1 MPDKILLGETLRG
14 GKAELDLQELITGRT
29 LLCSISRWGKT
40 WTARRIVEQVFG
52 KTGIIIVD
60 VEGEYATLR
69 DRYPLLIIGKDV
81 PVVPESAEF
90 LADQILEHDLSAIVD
105 GSDPQLDI
113 ATFQEFLARFIERFI
128 AIETKARKPY
138 LWILEEADELAPETG
153 IARSICLN
161 QVRKL
166 VKKGGKRGLGTL
178 VLTQRPAFVSK
189 FVISQCPNKLIGR
202 TEWPDDLAVLRKF
215 GRIPGRLAD
224 PESKDPHALKNLKKG
239 QFYVAGDFIGKDD
252 LVKVGP
258 VQTKH
263 LGATPEL
270 IPPAPKE
277 LKDILRQLSEKLP
290 AIILEKLAPAVP
302 KVAEVEARIREKFE
316 AQWQARLAR
325 KDKELASIKNRL
337 EAKYETEIADLKRK
351 LDEAVRHAT
360 LKGGISDL
368 LLHPLVQKNLAKLSD
383 KQRAFV
389 ELLETKGP
397 QDPERC
403 SLFLEINPKSVPS
416 FVYEINRKIPKLIEN
431 QGGRY
436 ISRLAKLFPVTEEAK
451 AEAKESQ
458 RLQAEVAQLK
468 QQLERATVDFQ
479 RANERRAQFEREVQD
494 LRAQQRAG
502 SARPVSTELP
512 TQLPTDSGGKKPEP
526 PIEQPRRIP
535 GSSQTMP
542 VDVTLNRVLRDF
554 KVATSHEVFDVDESL
569 WEGKILARGLEGFFK
584 EPRRLGSV
592 VTELVRRYD
601 VSDSGGNRESVGKAL
616 AVLVSKGVLDRQG
629 TPGQWEY
636 SESPEFRDRVKKHIL
651 EVNTT

>member
-1 MPDKILLGETLRG
+1 MTAILLGETLRG

-81 PVVPESAEF
+81 AVVPESAEF

-215 GRIPGRLAD
+215 GRIPKRLAD

-277 LKDILRQLSEKLP
+277 LKDILGQLSEKLP
-290 AIILEKLAPAVP
+290 AIIQEKLAPAVP

-351 LDEAVRHAT
+351 LDEATRHAALQGPVT
-360 LKGGISDL
+360 DL
-368 LLHPLVQKNLAKLSD
+368 LSHPLVQKNLEKLTP
-383 KQRAFV
+383 KQRALV
-389 ELLETKGP
+389 ELLENKGA
-397 QDPERC
+397 QDAEHC
-403 SLFLEINPKSVPS
+403 SLFLEIRPKSVPD
-416 FVYEINRKIPKLIEN
+416 FMYDINRKIPKLIEN
-431 QGGRY
+431 QQGRY
-436 ISRLAKLFPVTEEAK
+436 ISRLAKLFPVTEEAQ
-451 AEAKESQ
+451 AEAKETDTLRTQVTELEKKLALSLEDGRRWHNGFQ
-458 RLQAEVAQLK
+458 QEHSLRKDLERQAENAKRVK
-468 QQLERATVDFQ
+468 
-479 RANERRAQFEREVQD
+479 
-494 LRAQQRAG
+494 
-502 SARPVSTELP
+502 SVSTEIPTKLPTELP
-512 TQLPTDSGGKKPEP
+512 TDSQGHPQLSSGAA
-526 PIEQPRRIP
+526 
-535 GSSQTMP
+535 TVVP
-542 VDVTLNRVLRDF
+542 VDITLRRVLSEF
-554 KVATSHEVFDVDESL
+554 KVATNHEKVDVDETTPIGRL
-569 WEGKILARGLEGFFK
+569 LARGLDGVFKQPQGFGAIMS
-584 EPRRLGSV
+584 ELERRYALSRTSGGTRQAAQSALD
-592 VTELVRRYD
+592 ELVI
-601 VSDSGGNRESVGKAL
+601 
-616 AVLVSKGVLDRQG
+616 KGILDR
-629 TPGQWEY
+629 TMRENQWVY
-636 SESPEFRDRVKKHIL
+636 FESSEFRDRVKKHIL

>member
-81 PVVPESAEF
+81 AVVPESAEF

-277 LKDILRQLSEKLP
+277 LKVILAQLSEKLP
-290 AIILEKLAPAVP
+290 AIIQEKLAPAVP
-302 KVAEVEARIREKFE
+302 KMAEVEARIREKFE
-316 AQWQARLAR
+316 AQWQARLVR
-325 KDKELASIKNRL
+325 KDKELASIKNRS

-351 LDEAVRHAT
+351 LDDAVRHAT

-368 LLHPLVQKNLAKLSD
+368 LSHPLVQKNLAKLSD

-431 QGGRY
+431 QQGRY
-436 ISRLAKLFPVTEEAK
+436 VSRLAKLFPVTQEAQ
-451 AEAKESQ
+451 AEAKEVEDLAQSK
-458 RLQAEVAQLK
+458 AHVENQLK
-468 QQLERATVDFQ
+468 GMTIEAAKLKRERDDLERQLE
-479 RANERRAQFEREVQD
+479 
-494 LRAQQRAG
+494 
-502 SARPVSTELP
+502 SARKETHDQKGSVSTELP
-512 TQLPTDSGGKKPEP
+512 TKLPTQLPTVASAQIAVEA
-526 PIEQPRRIP
+526 
-535 GSSQTMP
+535 
-542 VDVTLNRVLRDF
+542 TLHRTLSKFD
-554 KVATSHEVFDVDESL
+554 VATSTEKFDVDESS
-569 WEGKILARGLEGFFK
+569 WEGKILARGLDGFFK
-584 EPRRLGSV
+584 EPKTQGSV
-592 VTELVRRYD
+592 MSELVRRYD
-601 VSDSGGNRESVGKAL
+601 VSDSGGNRESTRKAL
-616 AVLVSKGVLDRQG
+616 ATLVSKGILDRQG
-629 TPGQWEY
+629 TAERWQY
-636 SESPEFRDRVKKHIL
+636 SESPEFSERVKHK
-651 EVNTT
+651 EPA